1 MIEKQRDQRRKLVSK
16 RCNITKSKYNC
27 LHELGWRRQKKTE
40 KRNQKNRNKPY
51 TGDWSKPKSNVKWKT
66 EST

>member
-27 LHELGWRRQKKTE
+27 LHELGWRRQKKIKKE
-40 KRNQKNRNKPY
+40 INNRNEPY
-51 TGDWSKPKSNVKWKT
+51 TDNWSKTKSNIK
-66 EST
+66 